1 MKLKFIYPYIG
12 LWELGEEAEE
22 QAGTNITNCMMVFI
36 LVMS

>member
-12 LWELGEEAEE
+12 LWELGEEA
-22 QAGTNITNCMMVFI
+22 GTNITNSMIVFI